1 MSIYTEKNPIK
12 ILIADDHEILRAGL
26 RKVISVAQNMDII
39 AEAEDGLQAIKLAE
53 QYQPTVVLLDILMPK
68 LTGIEAVPKIKQ
80 VCPYTFIIIFTA
92 FEDIN
97 HIEKALKVEAD
108 GYISKGVSPQFLI
121 EALNNVVMGQK
132 VYSKSIIKIIR
143 DGIIT
148 NYSQTEEKVNLT
160 QKEKEILHYL
170 ADGCSSREIAKKLN
184 ISVRTVETHR
194 YNLMNKLELTNAA
207 QLIRFAI
214 LHTDN

>member
-97 HIEKALKVEAD
+97 HIEKALKVGAD

-148 NYSQTEEKVNLT
+148 NYSQTEENVNLT

>member
-148 NYSQTEEKVNLT
+148 NYSQTEENVNLT

>member
-97 HIEKALKVEAD
+97 HIEKALKVGAD

-148 NYSQTEEKVNLT
+148 NYSQTEENVNLT
-160 QKEKEILHYL
+160 QKEKEVLHYL

>member
-1 MSIYTEKNPIK
+1 MSN
-12 ILIADDHEILRAGL
+12 
-26 RKVISVAQNMDII
+26 
-39 AEAEDGLQAIKLAE
+39 
-53 QYQPTVVLLDILMPK
+53 
-68 LTGIEAVPKIKQ
+68 
-80 VCPYTFIIIFTA
+80 

-148 NYSQTEEKVNLT
+148 NYSQTEENVNLT

>member
-148 NYSQTEEKVNLT
+148 NYSQTEENVNLT

-170 ADGCSSREIAKKLN
+170 ADGCSSREIAIKLD